1 MSADQTDWT
10 DSPPFDLN
18 NSVEAYADGIARI
31 VVVGPNVRMTLFAW
45 RGSTVPCARSLRRK
59 SSCHRRRSRKLCWLI
74 GGGGSRTSMPKS
86 FGIRRPF
93 AMRTWLRHVVGVRVT
108 LS

>member
-18 NSVEAYADGIARI
+18 NGIARI

-45 RGSTVPCARSLRRK
+45 RWIDSALRK
-59 SSCHRRRSRKLCWLI
+59 VVAAEIIMPQASFPEALLADWRRR
-74 GGGGSRTSMPKS
+74 
-86 FGIRRPF
+86 F
-93 AMRTWLRHVVGVRVT
+93 
-108 LS
+108 